1 MSAQMAF
8 VTTGISGASCDAS
21 CWLVKLSY
29 TKQGQKNL
37 ISLEKAESS
46 TKSKNPGNDTPT
58 CFFWVC
64 MCESIYSMIIIRVC
78 LCVCVRLSMLQ
89 YLVRR
94 TCIPWGRP
102 FACRLS
108 VDGLDAGI
116 GREDIQK
123 RGMPVAGCS
132 DNII

>member
-8 VTTGISGASCDAS
+8 VTTGISGASSDTS
-21 CWLVKLSY
+21 CWLVTLSY

-37 ISLEKAESS
+37 ISLERPKAPQRAKIQGM
-46 TKSKNPGNDTPT
+46 THQPA
-58 CFFWVC
+58 FFWVC
-64 MCESIYSMIIIRVC
+64 LYVYV
-78 LCVCVRLSMLQ
+78 CVCAFEHASVSCTC
-89 YLVRR
+89 R